1 MVSAVNNKIN
11 STQQSEYV
19 KKQEELDRQI
29 AEIKRQIALQTEK
42 AKTIEQDIIQ
52 PETTKATLF
61 TEEAP
66 VEPAADED
74 HEMIEDSQQVEVEQ
88 PSFQKAEDKEM
99 ENVQE
104 QEISEDEIQE
114 ALQESIQVIESQ
126 PVLHRNCQDKLRLT
140 EKFRLLYDFQNSLD
154 VAMNMV
160 LIKNQSTSFTNLK
173 NIIQLQTKRQF
184 NLSHFQQLIKLEP
197 HFFHHK
203 WEMKMGKQELMIIH
217 PANVDAIAQSKW
229 N

>member
-1 MVSAVNNKIN
+1 
-11 STQQSEYV
+11 
-19 KKQEELDRQI
+19 
-29 AEIKRQIALQTEK
+29 
-42 AKTIEQDIIQ
+42 
-52 PETTKATLF
+52 
-61 TEEAP
+61 
-66 VEPAADED
+66 
-74 HEMIEDSQQVEVEQ
+74 
-88 PSFQKAEDKEM
+88 M

-140 EKFRLLYDFQNSLD
+140 DKFRLLYDFQNSLD

-229 N
+229 NQGEIVQPSSQVFQGRISSSTILLRQKIIKNDLIKFMAHDLERNYADSNFNAYEQDQWPSFFKFDDVEDIELA